1 MDITAGMIIIS
12 TAGHDKGQL
21 LLVTGADGRFVYL
34 ADGKKRRLSAPKK
47 KNLKHVRPT
56 AEFLDPAA
64 MTDKRLR
71 TALRGLSRSIAEE
84 SE

>member
-1 MDITAGMIIIS
+1 MDIKTGTIIIS

-34 ADGKKRRLSAPKK
+34 ADGKERRLCSPKK

-56 AEFLDPAA
+56 PKFLDPAG

-71 TALRGLSRSIAEE
+71 TVLRGLSQSIAEE

>member
-34 ADGKKRRLSAPKK
+34 ADGKERRLAAPKK
-47 KNLKHVRPT
+47 KNLKHVRAT
-56 AEFLDPAA
+56 GQALSADG

>member
-34 ADGKKRRLSAPKK
+34 ADGKERRLSAPKK
-47 KNLKHVRPT
+47 
-56 AEFLDPAA
+56 
-64 MTDKRLR
+64 R
-71 TALRGLSRSIAEE
+71 T
-84 SE
+84 

>member
-1 MDITAGMIIIS
+1 MEITAGMIIIS

-34 ADGKKRRLSAPKK
+34 ADGKERRLAAPKK
-47 KNLKHVRPT
+47 KNLKHVRT
-56 AEFLDPAA
+56 TDFALDADGL
-64 MTDKRLR
+64 TDKRLR
-71 TALRGLSRSIAEE
+71 SALRGLSRSIAEE

>member
-21 LLVTGADGRFVYL
+21 LLVTGADGSFVYI
-34 ADGKKRRLSAPKK
+34 ADGKERRLAAPKK

-56 AEFLDPAA
+56 AEFIDPATA
-64 MTDKRLR
+64 TDKRLR
-71 TALRGLSRSIAEE
+71 TALRGLSQSIAEE

>member
-1 MDITAGMIIIS
+1 MDITAGTIVIS

-21 LLVTGADGRFVYL
+21 LLVTGADGRYVYL
-34 ADGKKRRLSAPKK
+34 ADGKERRLAAPKK
-47 KNLKHVRPT
+47 KNLKHIRPT
-56 AEFLDPAA
+56 GQRIAA
-64 MTDKRLR
+64 DGMTDKRLR